1 MDITRLREIRED
13 NDLTQPQMSNILGVK
28 RAAYSLWELG
38 INTIPTDNLFDFANY
53 FNISIDYILRTSK
66 QKECKSKTKRFDLK
80 VLGENLK
87 KVRIN
92 NNLSQDSIGTILGV
106 SQAAVN
112 RYEKGNICISTIRL
126 YNFSK
131 KFNISID
138 ELCGRK

>member
-1 MDITRLREIRED
+1 MDITRIREIRED
-13 NDLTQPQMSNILGVK
+13 NDLTQPQMANILGVK

-66 QKECKSKTKRFDLK
+66 QKECKSKIKKFDLK

-87 KVRIN
+87 KIRIN
-92 NNLSQDSIGTILGV
+92 NNLSQESMSTIIGV

-112 RYEKGNICISTIRL
+112 RYEKGNICISTIKL

-131 KFNISID
+131 KFKISID

>member
-1 MDITRLREIRED
+1 MDITRLKEIRED
-13 NDLTQPQMSNILGVK
+13 HDLTQPQMANILGVK

-53 FNISIDYILRTSK
+53 FNISIDYILRISK
-66 QKECKSKTKRFDLK
+66 EKDCKSKIKKFDLK
-80 VLGENLK
+80 VLGVNLK
-87 KVRIN
+87 KIRTK
-92 NNLSQDSIGTILGV
+92 NNLSQESMSTIIGV

-112 RYEKGNICISTIRL
+112 RYEKGNICISTIKL

-131 KFNISID
+131 KFKISID